1 MKRLTINCIS
11 ALRGGGQTNLIN
23 LMKYISQYKC
33 KVILILNSN
42 NINVFNKYKSEQTNI
57 YEAKFASRSIF
68 HRIYWEKFI
77 LPYKLK
83 EWRTDIYYA
92 PGGTMTT
99 TVPNNCVSITTLQ
112 NMLPFDDIERRK
124 FPFFS
129 YIRFKLWMLKHILLK
144 SFQKANKVVFVSRYS
159 RDIVKSYISDIEKKS
174 TMIPLAINNIFIDS
188 KEMKKLPNS
197 ISRNKYYLYVSS
209 LNYYKS
215 HKELVISWKK
225 LVEKGFN
232 YPLVFV
238 GPIVNRYGEEVLDLI
253 KKLNLTNNVIYLN
266 EIQYSKLPGLYKAA
280 RVLVFASAC
289 ECCPNILLEMF
300 ASKKPILCSDKEP
313 MPEFGEDSVMYF
325 NPQSEDSFV
334 NKVLE
339 MENNPEIMKLYAE
352 KSYCHSKLF
361 NYENTIKKTINYI
374 LA

>member
-215 HKELVISWKK
+215 HDNFHKVFSQDTLSRSELITDYLRMKYHLSEEFLYCPISKEKYLFEIDTMDLENPVFSIRTPLSKDYKERRFIIFSFESGDHGKIVDGNPSWA
-225 LVEKGFN
+225 
-232 YPLVFV
+232 
-238 GPIVNRYGEEVLDLI
+238 
-253 KKLNLTNNVIYLN
+253 
-266 EIQYSKLPGLYKAA
+266 Q
-280 RVLVFASAC
+280 
-289 ECCPNILLEMF
+289 
-300 ASKKPILCSDKEP
+300 
-313 MPEFGEDSVMYF
+313 
-325 NPQSEDSFV
+325 
-334 NKVLE
+334 
-339 MENNPEIMKLYAE
+339 
-352 KSYCHSKLF
+352 
-361 NYENTIKKTINYI
+361 
-374 LA
+374 